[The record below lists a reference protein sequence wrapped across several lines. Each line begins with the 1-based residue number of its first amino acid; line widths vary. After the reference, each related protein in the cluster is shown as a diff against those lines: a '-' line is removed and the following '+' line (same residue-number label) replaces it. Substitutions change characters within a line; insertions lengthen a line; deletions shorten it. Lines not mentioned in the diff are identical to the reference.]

1 MLLGRDYVYAM
12 QAVVS
17 IFFVMYFNHGEEII
31 TINQLDFLDP
41 SPDPTRDQVFPLLI
55 PSVSVDTT
63 LPQVNYVASGHL
75 CSIATERQPLFSC
88 LPSRDLIPEIELV
101 SHPIQTVEPYLYSVD
116 PFESP
121 DMCPISDDFLSLDE
135 VFLESLIQS
144 DLLFQL

>member
-1 MLLGRDYVYAM
+1 M
-12 QAVVS
+12 
-17 IFFVMYFNHGEEII
+17 
-31 TINQLDFLDP
+31 DFLDP
-41 SPDPTRDQVFPLLI
+41 SPDPTRDQVFPLLV

-63 LPQVNYVASGHL
+63 PPQVNYVASCPS

-88 LPSRDLIPEIELV
+88 LPSRDLVPAVELV
-101 SHPIQTVEPYLYSVD
+101 SHPIQTVESSLYSVD

-121 DMCPISDDFLSLDE
+121 NMCPISDDFLSLDE